1 MNGLYIYFCWKK
13 SWFFVKKLY
22 QNIVSSL
29 LYKYSVG
36 WSRWFEITIT
46 KILFTNFFDINWSR
60 VDWSLS
66 LIHSNTSLKYVH
78 TFYSWDGATA
88 ISELS
93 IFILYLFFEIQKS
106 RFTNIEFKL
115 CNTNTVVCT
124 CVRKNTSGNNYKS
137 IQHGSTRNNEWK
149 QVSSKVISI

>member
-46 KILFTNFFDINWSR
+46 KILFTNFFDINWTR
-60 VDWSLS
+60 VDWS
-66 LIHSNTSLKYVH
+66 LIHSNTSLEYVH
-78 TFYSWDGATA
+78 TFYSWDGAA
-88 ISELS
+88 VISEMTV
-93 IFILYLFFEIQKS
+93 FILYLVFFFLIQKS
-106 RFTNIEFKL
+106 RFTKNQTLQYIYCSLYL
-115 CNTNTVVCT
+115 CK
-124 CVRKNTSGNNYKS
+124 KNTSGNNYKS